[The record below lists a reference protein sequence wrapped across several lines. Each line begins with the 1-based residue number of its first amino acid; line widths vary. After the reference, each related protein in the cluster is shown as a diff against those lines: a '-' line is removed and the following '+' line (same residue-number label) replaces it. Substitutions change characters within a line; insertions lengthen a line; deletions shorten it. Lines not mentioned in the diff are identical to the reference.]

1 MIADNFELEPPEHC
15 RPVEEE
21 EIASSSLNYDF
32 ILNDEGNNS
41 KGLSQPLLLS
51 EEDEDEHAAAT
62 DNDNS
67 GDVGKDDAKLLLSF
81 FLMLIVGTLN
91 KIFQKLQAIV
101 STTSTHHA
109 QDPWRA
115 CTTLY
120 CQYEQADKSFFNTH
134 GFNNINVS
142 QCTIIPTVSI
152 SSKTSSM
159 SPSASSTSFLYQHSV
174 YSKMPSLLRYH
185 P

>member
-51 EEDEDEHAAAT
+51 EEDEDEHAAVT

-67 GDVGKDDAKLLLSF
+67 GGVGKDDAKLLLSF

-91 KIFQKLQAIV
+91 KILQKLQAIV
-101 STTSTHHA
+101 SVYNIHTS
-109 QDPWRA
+109 

-134 GFNNINVS
+134 GFNNINNS

-159 SPSASSTSFLYQHSV
+159 SPSASSTSFPYQHLV
-174 YSKMPSLLRYH
+174 YSKMLSLPRY
-185 P
+185 PP